1 MHTAQAP
8 TCPSRRRGS
17 VLVYVVVAVAAV
29 AATIAA
35 LALLR
40 NINQRK
46 DEAKQTALILAP
58 FSEETTDPAVWGKSF
73 PAQYDGYLRTA
84 DPSPLKKTLAGGE
97 SESYL
102 EKDPRWKTI
111 FKGYAFSVD
120 YRVARGHAFMLSDQD
135 MTERVKQFKQPGSC
149 LHCHASI
156 IPAYYKKGVEAGAPA
171 SNRRAAIMKGFEQVC
186 GTTFADARPLVD
198 HAVSCVDCH
207 DPDSMRLRVTRPGF
221 INGIAALAGSDD
233 PVPHLP
239 SVERWRKGDR
249 KAPYDPNA
257 LATRQEMRSMAC
269 AQCHVE
275 YYFAGDKKL
284 VTYPWSKGLKVE
296 QIEAYYDDARWKDW
310 THPDTGTAVLKA
322 QHPEFELWSQ
332 GVHARS
338 GVSCAD
344 CHMPYTRQGAIK
356 ISDHHIRSPL
366 LNINRAC
373 QTCHAYPEEELRS
386 RVEIIQHRHKDL
398 RDKATQAVTDLISA
412 VTAARQAGASGEAL
426 AEALTLHRKAQ
437 WRLDFIC
444 AENSY
449 GFHAPQEAARIFA
462 EAIDLARQGQLAAF
476 RAGAATKTAGA
487 PEGTPQPSLGMTP
500 VGSPDRR

>member
-1 MHTAQAP
+1 MNPA
-8 TCPSRRRGS
+8 PSRVCRRGS
-17 VLVYVVVAVAAV
+17 AVVYALIAVAAV
-29 AATIAA
+29 GATVAA

-40 NINQRK
+40 NIGQRK
-46 DEAKQTALILAP
+46 EEAKQTALMLAP
-58 FSEETTDPAVWGKSF
+58 ISEDTTDPAVWGKSF
-73 PAQYDGYLRTA
+73 PAQHDGYVRTA

-149 LHCHASI
+149 LHCHSSI
-156 IPAYYKKGVEAGAPA
+156 IPAYYRRGVEAGAPA
-171 SNRRAAIMKGFEQVC
+171 SDRAAAIMRGFEEVC
-186 GTTFADARPLVD
+186 ATPFAEARGLVHD
-198 HAVSCVDCH
+198 AVSCVDCH

-221 INGIAALAGSDD
+221 LIGVAALASADD
-233 PVPHLP
+233 PTPHLP
-239 SVERWRKGDR
+239 SIERWRAGDR
-249 KAPYDPNA
+249 KTPYDPNA
-257 LATRQEMRSMAC
+257 LASRQEMRSMAC
-269 AQCHVE
+269 GQCHVE
-275 YYFAGDKKL
+275 YYFAGEKKL
-284 VTYPWSKGLKVE
+284 VTYPWRKGLKVE
-296 QIEAYYDDARWKDW
+296 QIESYYDEIKWKDW
-310 THPDTGTAVLKA
+310 SHPDTGAPALKA

-356 ISDHHIRSPL
+356 ISDHHVRSPL

-373 QTCHAYPEEELRS
+373 QTCHAHPEEELKA
-386 RVEIIQHRHKDL
+386 RVEIIQRRHKDL
-398 RDKATQAVTDLISA
+398 RDKATQAVTDLIGA
-412 VTAARQAGASGEAL
+412 IAAAKQAGASDDAL
-426 AEALTLHRKAQ
+426 AQARALHRKAQ

-462 EAIDLARQGQLAAF
+462 EAIDLARQGQIEAIQAGGNWRRADAA
-476 RAGAATKTAGA
+476 
-487 PEGTPQPSLGMTP
+487 E
-500 VGSPDRR
+500 

>member
-1 MHTAQAP
+1 MDTAPEPAAP
-8 TCPSRRRGS
+8 RRLRGS
-17 VLVYVVVAVAAV
+17 ALVYVVVAIAAV
-29 AATIAA
+29 GATIAA

-40 NINQRK
+40 NISQRK
-46 DEAKQTALILAP
+46 EEAKQTALILAP
-58 FSEETTDPAVWGKSF
+58 VSEETTDPAVWGKSF
-73 PAQYDGYLRTA
+73 PAQYDGYQRTA

-111 FKGYAFSVD
+111 FKGYPFSVD

-156 IPAYYKKGVEAGAPA
+156 IPAYYKKGVEAGVPA
-171 SNRRAAIMKGFEQVC
+171 TDRRAAIMKGFEQVC
-186 GTTFADARPLVD
+186 SMPFAEGRALVHD
-198 HAVSCVDCH
+198 AVSCVDCH

-221 INGIAALAGSDD
+221 LNGVSALARSDD

-239 SVERWRKGDR
+239 SIERWRKGDR
-249 KAPYDPNA
+249 TTPYDPNA

-269 AQCHVE
+269 GQCHVE
-275 YYFAGDKKL
+275 YYFAGDKKI
-284 VTYPWSKGLKVE
+284 VTYPWANGLKVE
-296 QIEAYYDDARWKDW
+296 QIEAYYDGAKWKDW
-310 THPDTGTAVLKA
+310 THPDTGAAVLKA

-356 ISDHHIRSPL
+356 ISDHHVRSPL

-373 QTCHAYPEEELRS
+373 QTCHAYPEEELRN
-386 RVEIIQHRHKDL
+386 RVETIQHRHKDL
-398 RDKATQAVTDLISA
+398 RDKATQAVTDLIGA
-412 VTAARQAGASGEAL
+412 IAAAKQAGASDEAL
-426 AEALTLHRKAQ
+426 APARALHRRAQ
-437 WRLDFIC
+437 WRLDFVC

-462 EAIDLARQGQLAAF
+462 ESIDDARQGQLAALG
-476 RAGAATKTAGA
+476 AGAPTKTAGA
-487 PEGTPQPSLGMTP
+487 PGEAPQPSLGNQ
-500 VGSPDRR
+500 SR